1 MHATQADGL
10 LRLPGQVSQ
19 VTSVALDH
27 DRQHAQFSIE
37 PLHAAAFQLITQV
50 YVQCSSIC
58 YALQPII
65 ILLRIKHNLVTW
77 QMQVTPKDSMSTMS
91 LQLLCNPLGTDV
103 RASLRHHL

>member
-1 MHATQADGL
+1 M

-27 DRQHAQFSIE
+27 DRQHAQFSVE
-37 PLHAAAFQLITQV
+37 PLHATAFQLITQV

-58 YALQPII
+58 YALQPIM
-65 ILLRIKHNLVTW
+65 ILLRMKQNLVTW
-77 QMQVTPKDSMSTMS
+77 QMQVTLKSMSTMS

-103 RASLRHHL
+103 HASLRHHL

>member
-1 MHATQADGL
+1 M

-19 VTSVALDH
+19 VTSVALNH
-27 DRQHAQFSIE
+27 DRQHAQLSIE
-37 PLHAAAFQLITQV
+37 PLHTAAFQLVTQV

-65 ILLRIKHNLVTW
+65 ILLRTKHNLVTW
-77 QMQVTPKDSMSTMS
+77 RTQVNLKHSMSTMS

-103 RASLRHHL
+103 HASPRHHP